1 LWLRLRVAFP
11 ELLKQTPPKPEL
23 ETNKHSPPPKQHFP
37 KMVQGRYDQL
47 SADILTQ
54 REQERLAQRLEKLN
68 KVTVPATT
76 TTSTWYGF

>member
-1 LWLRLRVAFP
+1 
-11 ELLKQTPPKPEL
+11 
-23 ETNKHSPPPKQHFP
+23 
-37 KMVQGRYDQL
+37 MVQGRYDQL